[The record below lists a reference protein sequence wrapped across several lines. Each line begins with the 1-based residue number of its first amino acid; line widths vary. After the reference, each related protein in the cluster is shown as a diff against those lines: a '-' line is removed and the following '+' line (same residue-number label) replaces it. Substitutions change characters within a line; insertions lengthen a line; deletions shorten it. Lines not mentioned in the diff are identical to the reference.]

1 MTLRL
6 SIAFSVGLA
15 VILGVVRIL
24 KGWSIQWLVI
34 GGYLLVLLTTLIA
47 PEWIIGIAYDSGGV
61 TTSTIT
67 VPLVTALGVGLASGI
82 RGRNPLTDGFG
93 MIAICALLP
102 IIAVMFFGIL
112 L

>member
-1 MTLRL
+1 
-6 SIAFSVGLA
+6 
-15 VILGVVRIL
+15 
-24 KGWSIQWLVI
+24 
-34 GGYLLVLLTTLIA
+34 
-47 PEWIIGIAYDSGGV
+47 
-61 TTSTIT
+61 
-67 VPLVTALGVGLASGI
+67 VGLASGI